1 FFLASLC
8 DLKVPPEDRKRL
20 GLRYPKTPE
29 VQRLLKKLH
38 RCKIAEKEIIST
50 DTNAIVSALK
60 EVLSEFPGGIF
71 SVSNED
77 FICVSLHC
85 SLEIALVYV
94 NGLIEG
100 LPIFLRQFTYL
111 VCKSLRNLA
120 QQSAGSLTDSYTDLL
135 LLFTPVLFP
144 NSVGDV
150 TKFLRATRISLIMI
164 DLCDTVFQP
173 LIIAQGSLTDSAYH
187 SDEDFFNDL
196 FKNLDRLQDS
206 FCETDSET
214 EDDGYADSF
223 DSEPLEKKSAADE
236 SANTQ
241 YYQITYV
248 D

>member
-1 FFLASLC
+1 MPRSDALKFFLASLC
-8 DLKVPPEDRKRL
+8 DLKVPPEERKRL

-38 RCKIAEKEIIST
+38 RCKIAEKEIVNTDVNAIIST
-50 DTNAIVSALK
+50 LK
-60 EVLSEFPGGIF
+60 EVLSEFPG
-71 SVSNED
+71 
-77 FICVSLHC
+77 
-85 SLEIALVYV
+85 
-94 NGLIEG
+94 
-100 LPIFLRQFTYL
+100 
-111 VCKSLRNLA
+111 
-120 QQSAGSLTDSYTDLL
+120 DLL

-223 DSEPLEKKSAADE
+223 ESEPSEKKSTTDE

>member
-1 FFLASLC
+1 
-8 DLKVPPEDRKRL
+8 
-20 GLRYPKTPE
+20 
-29 VQRLLKKLH
+29 
-38 RCKIAEKEIIST
+38 
-50 DTNAIVSALK
+50 
-60 EVLSEFPGGIF
+60 
-71 SVSNED
+71 
-77 FICVSLHC
+77 
-85 SLEIALVYV
+85 
-94 NGLIEG
+94 
-100 LPIFLRQFTYL
+100 
-111 VCKSLRNLA
+111 
-120 QQSAGSLTDSYTDLL
+120 LL

-223 DSEPLEKKSAADE
+223 ESEPSEKKSTTDE